1 MSADHH
7 RLGAGGGSLSLPA
20 MQPPMFFVPASL
32 NGIDGH
38 TANAFLAAAAA
49 QPSSSNALGY
59 ALARAV
65 NGASSGSLNGTGS
78 SPASVSAPTRG
89 KKSIGNGNSDDNSQ
103 ICAICSAPADGL
115 HYNAISCRSCNAF
128 FRRAVTFKQTYTCRK
143 DGNCDVNQHV
153 RCACRACRFNKC
165 ILAGMSPAAVQ
176 PRRDPTG
183 SQKNRRPPKRRNGA
197 DGAMENARF
206 PSEISEFLSSAK
218 KGDDRATIDSGAE
231 IAGFVKKNAL
241 ILDDY
246 PIVKEVVN
254 WAIVQPDAWD
264 KLKQFLKIHS
274 NRASPQ
280 PSTSLIKQEP
290 HSVDSVYNENT
301 EPPESSSPS
310 DAPPEIP
317 TQPSS
322 VKAMR
327 TDGSFDMESLSN
339 DDGEEFDRLIVAYH
353 EHLKHMNLATLS
365 VEQFLKQETDATGF
379 RKMVPTDVEK
389 LSTVELSGLFYWL
402 DKQHPYRL
410 LDQTD
415 REALMKRYSVRKLS
429 LDHFYVASKHKSMLA
444 QGNFTMLNNTYVPP
458 DETGFEG
465 ITDDQRTRKAKFEI
479 FRPTLDRLWATI
491 VLPFAQMNITDAE
504 IVTLHMLLL
513 WSAQNNRFVS
523 DRVKDIAKKRRD
535 WVINRLFEHYEQIGV
550 ADPAL
555 RLGEVIM
562 LLPEIEVVCD
572 LHCTDF
578 HVAKLF
584 QFCESLSTYWYEKWC
599 YATTD

>member
-197 DGAMENARF
+197 DGE
-206 PSEISEFLSSAK
+206 
-218 KGDDRATIDSGAE
+218 
-231 IAGFVKKNAL
+231 
-241 ILDDY
+241 
-246 PIVKEVVN
+246 
-254 WAIVQPDAWD
+254 
-264 KLKQFLKIHS
+264 IHS